1 MKERVIVWRI
11 TQTCNMNCRFC
22 SYSNEVER
30 LRSDAD
36 EAEITRLCGVLADYK
51 QRTGDD
57 LLVSWIGGEP
67 LLWDQLLKHSAF
79 LHENGVRVSTTTNG
93 LLLGRKDIQEG
104 ILRHFS
110 EIVCSLD
117 GYETCNDDVRQHRG
131 HFQLVSKHIRELARL
146 RDEMDSPLKIKVNT
160 ILMRRNI
167 RQFPAFCE
175 YLNSLGVDEVTFNQ
189 LGGFD
194 RPEFFE
200 DNRLTPEQAEELCR
214 MLPEMQADF
223 AKRGLIIHGSPK
235 YLERIRLTTRNE
247 RNPIAECEPGTW
259 FWFINENGYISP
271 CSYTSYEYK
280 FPTSE
285 IRTPEDF
292 DRAEAFF
299 RRCRCEARSKWCD
312 DCFCTQVYDKFA

>member
-93 LLLGRKDIQEG
+93 LLLGRRDIQEG

-131 HFQLVSKHIRELARL
+131 HFQLVSKHIRELAGAL
-146 RDEMDSPLKIKVNT
+146 AKGYDAC
-160 ILMRRNI
+160 ILFVAQMRG
-167 RQFPAFCE
+167 A
-175 YLNSLGVDEVTFNQ
+175 
-189 LGGFD
+189 
-194 RPEFFE
+194 
-200 DNRLTPEQAEELCR
+200 NRLTPNDETHPAFGEALREAAKQGVHIRCIECDVRVGEVTVHGELPVV
-214 MLPEMQADF
+214 L
-223 AKRGLIIHGSPK
+223 
-235 YLERIRLTTRNE
+235 
-247 RNPIAECEPGTW
+247 
-259 FWFINENGYISP
+259 
-271 CSYTSYEYK
+271 
-280 FPTSE
+280 
-285 IRTPEDF
+285 
-292 DRAEAFF
+292 
-299 RRCRCEARSKWCD
+299 
-312 DCFCTQVYDKFA
+312 